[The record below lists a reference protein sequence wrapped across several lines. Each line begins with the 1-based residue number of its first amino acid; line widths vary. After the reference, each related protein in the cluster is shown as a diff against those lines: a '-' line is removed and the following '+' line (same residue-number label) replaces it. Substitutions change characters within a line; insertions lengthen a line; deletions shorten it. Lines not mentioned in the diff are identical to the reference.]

1 MNRAQPQH
9 GGGARGNIAEPLT
22 DLQGP
27 RGRCDR
33 GRMVPGDPEGVGQS
47 RGDPPQPPLVAERPR
62 DRFGR
67 QVALEEAVRPRHR
80 LQGHAQVEA
89 QVDRL
94 LLPPTALGEVLD
106 GRQRIVVRQDGF
118 LER

>member
-1 MNRAQPQH
+1 MIQRASASPEAYPAQP
-9 GGGARGNIAEPLT
+9 L
-22 DLQGP
+22 
-27 RGRCDR
+27 
-33 GRMVPGDPEGVGQS
+33 
-47 RGDPPQPPLVAERPR
+47 LVAECRCP
-62 DRFGR
+62 FGR
-67 QVALEEAVRPRHR
+67 QVAPEEAVRPRHR

>member
-1 MNRAQPQH
+1 MLAS
-9 GGGARGNIAEPLT
+9 
-22 DLQGP
+22 
-27 RGRCDR
+27 
-33 GRMVPGDPEGVGQS
+33 PEAIRPSRRSSEVG
-47 RGDPPQPPLVAERPR
+47 